1 MELLP
6 GLIRLSGRNRNETVP
21 GKECRLWKNGT
32 LNLDQNELQIIERGV
47 VALNRAKR
55 KLRTTRLVV
64 WGALILFLIGS
75 LIFVPMKYDL
85 EEKLG

>member
-1 MELLP
+1 MQ
-6 GLIRLSGRNRNETVP
+6 TV
-21 GKECRLWKNGT
+21 ENGT
-32 LNLDQNELQIIERGV
+32 LNLDQNELQIIEHGV

-64 WGALILFLIGS
+64 WGVLILFLIGS